1 LAKLEPRPSVP
12 LARPGDFWQL
22 SAMARMVILYAIAL
36 ALAVTAL
43 EWLEYRYVTRAFSTE
58 IYIVLLAAAF
68 AGLGLWAG
76 HRLTRRRAPPAAF
89 ERNDAAI
96 RSLGLTP
103 RECEILGLLAAGRST
118 KEIARQL
125 AISPN
130 TAKTHLAKVY
140 QKLAVQRRT
149 QAIHKARE
157 LALIP

>member
-1 LAKLEPRPSVP
+1 MTRLI
-12 LARPGDFWQL
+12 
-22 SAMARMVILYAIAL
+22 ILYALAL
-36 ALAVTAL
+36 ALAVAGL
-43 EWLEYRYVTRAFSTE
+43 EWLQYRYVTRAFSTE
-58 IYIVLLAAAF
+58 IYIVLLAASF

-76 HRLTRRRAPPAAF
+76 HRLTRRRIAPGF

-103 RECEILGLLAAGRST
+103 REYEILGLLAAGQST

-125 AISPN
+125 EISPN
-130 TAKTHLAKVY
+130 TAKTHIASVY
-140 QKLAVQRRT
+140 QKLEVQRRT

>member
-1 LAKLEPRPSVP
+1 
-12 LARPGDFWQL
+12 
-22 SAMARMVILYAIAL
+22 MTRMILRYATAL

-58 IYIVLLAAAF
+58 IYLVLLAAAF

-76 HRLTRRRAPPAAF
+76 HRLSRRRAAAAKF

-103 RECEILGLLAAGRST
+103 RECEILGLLAAGQSN

-125 AISPN
+125 EISPN
-130 TAKTHLAKVY
+130 TAKTHIASVFH
-140 QKLAVQRRT
+140 KLDVQRRT

>member
-1 LAKLEPRPSVP
+1 
-12 LARPGDFWQL
+12 
-22 SAMARMVILYAIAL
+22 MIILYALAL
-36 ALAVTAL
+36 ALAVTGL

-58 IYIVLLAAAF
+58 IYIVLLAASFTA
-68 AGLGLWAG
+68 LGLWAG
-76 HRLTRRRAPPAAF
+76 HRLTRRRAAPEFA
-89 ERNDAAI
+89 RNDAAI

-103 RECEILGLLAAGRST
+103 RECEVLGLLAAGQST

-130 TAKTHLAKVY
+130 TAKTHIASVY
-140 QKLAVQRRT
+140 GKLEVQRRT

>member
-1 LAKLEPRPSVP
+1 MAKRI
-12 LARPGDFWQL
+12 
-22 SAMARMVILYAIAL
+22 ILYAIAL
-36 ALAVTAL
+36 ALAVAGL

-58 IYIVLLAAAF
+58 IYIALLAGGF

-76 HRLTRRRAPPAAF
+76 HRLTRRREPPAAF

-103 RECEILGLLAAGRST
+103 RECEILQLLASGRST

-125 AISPN
+125 DISPN
-130 TAKTHLAKVY
+130 TAKTHLARVY
-140 QKLAVQRRT
+140 QKLEVQRRT

>member
-1 LAKLEPRPSVP
+1 
-12 LARPGDFWQL
+12 
-22 SAMARMVILYAIAL
+22 MARLIILYAMAL

-58 IYIVLLAAAF
+58 IYIVLLAAGFAAF
-68 AGLGLWAG
+68 GLWAG
-76 HRLTRRRAPPAAF
+76 HRLTRRRTPAPGF

-103 RECEILGLLAAGRST
+103 REYEILELLASGRST

-125 AISPN
+125 QISPN
-130 TAKTHLAKVY
+130 TAKTHLASVY

>member
-1 LAKLEPRPSVP
+1 
-12 LARPGDFWQL
+12 
-22 SAMARMVILYAIAL
+22 MIILYATAL
-36 ALAVTAL
+36 ALAVTGL

-58 IYIVLLAAAF
+58 IYIVLLAAGF
-68 AGLGLWAG
+68 AALGLWAG
-76 HRLTRRRAPPAAF
+76 HRLTRRRAALGF

-103 RECEILGLLAAGRST
+103 RECEILGLLAGGQST

-130 TAKTHLAKVY
+130 TAKTHIASVY

-157 LALIP
+157 LAVIP

>member
-1 LAKLEPRPSVP
+1 
-12 LARPGDFWQL
+12 
-22 SAMARMVILYAIAL
+22 MARMIILYAIAL
-36 ALAVTAL
+36 ALAVTGL

-58 IYIVLLAAAF
+58 IYIVLLAASF
-68 AGLGLWAG
+68 AALGLWAG
-76 HRLTRRRAPPAAF
+76 HRLTRRRAAAGF

-103 RECEILGLLAAGRST
+103 RECEILGLLAAGQST

-130 TAKTHLAKVY
+130 TAKTHLASVY
-140 QKLAVQRRT
+140 DKLEVQRRT

>member
-1 LAKLEPRPSVP
+1 
-12 LARPGDFWQL
+12 
-22 SAMARMVILYAIAL
+22 MARLIILYALAL
-36 ALAVTAL
+36 ALAVTGL
-43 EWLEYRYVTRAFSTE
+43 EWLEYRYATRAFSTE
-58 IYIVLLAAAF
+58 IYIVLLAASF
-68 AGLGLWAG
+68 AALGLWAG
-76 HRLTRRRAPPAAF
+76 HRLTRRRAAASGF

-103 RECEILGLLAAGRST
+103 REYEILGLLAAGQST

-125 AISPN
+125 EISPN
-130 TAKTHLAKVY
+130 TAKTHLASVY